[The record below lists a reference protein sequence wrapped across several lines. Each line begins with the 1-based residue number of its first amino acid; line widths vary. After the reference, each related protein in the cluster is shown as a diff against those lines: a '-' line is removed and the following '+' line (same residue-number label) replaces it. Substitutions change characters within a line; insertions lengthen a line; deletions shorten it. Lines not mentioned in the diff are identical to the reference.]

1 MYPHMLGT
9 QGYGKKTASALFLST
24 GLICGQRV
32 NLESLWHCLLLALR
46 SHCGFFAGSTVEPT
60 FAVCHYWLAR
70 PESKI
75 LNYFK
80 TKKDT
85 AKLYRTEARDLLSAE
100 SVTLEISGCRS
111 QSSLC
116 GLDLGLFWRWRTVL

>member
-1 MYPHMLGT
+1 MDKELISKASGT
-9 QGYGKKTASALFLST
+9 VFSWLCVHTVDFLPGPQWSPAFAL
-24 GLICGQRV
+24 
-32 NLESLWHCLLLALR
+32 
-46 SHCGFFAGSTVEPT
+46 
-60 FAVCHYWLAR
+60 CHYWLAR

-75 LNYFK
+75 PNYFK

-116 GLDLGLFWRWRTVL
+116 GLGLGSFRRWGTVL